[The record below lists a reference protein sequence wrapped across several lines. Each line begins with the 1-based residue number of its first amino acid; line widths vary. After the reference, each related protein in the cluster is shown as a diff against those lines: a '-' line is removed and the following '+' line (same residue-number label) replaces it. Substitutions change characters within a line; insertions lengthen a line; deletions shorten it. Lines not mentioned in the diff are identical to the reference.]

1 MSLTSYWQQV
11 CSTALLGTD
20 RQALPPVEGTPLESL
35 LVPSEDKETTL
46 LNAAALV
53 SLYIRSG
60 QSLKPSS
67 HSPLEPAPPLMIPAD
82 STEGRILFEQIA
94 QKGDLW
100 REWLDLSIK
109 YQVPPPPGTLHKLL
123 ELGKSA
129 SLLRP
134 QISQVIGPRGH
145 WLAKFL
151 EVSWITPEDLADA
164 LWEEG
169 NLKERIA
176 YLTQVR
182 AEAPEQA
189 RTMLEAIWK
198 QENAEARTGL
208 LEVFKAK
215 VSLSDEAFL
224 ENCLDDKS
232 KRVKELAAEI
242 LSSLPGSQFTK
253 RMIERSKPFLNYKP
267 GGLLG
272 LKKASLEVHLP
283 EAYDKSWARDGIEQ
297 KGMPYGMGEK
307 AWWLKQMLERVPP
320 SVWGNPEVLSV
331 ANKEWRDLLRG
342 AFQAATLTFADTTW
356 ARYFLPD
363 EAMLRLLPLEE
374 RYDYVSNQLS
384 NMQGPVSSSDT
395 VWTLLMDLPKP
406 WKPGLEEALLKR
418 AQLSLLNWSRMQQGS
433 WREQHS
439 LVAFGQMLP
448 VSFHETLPKAIAE
461 KYAAPDHPLREAF
474 HKMMTLL
481 ELRKRMYTY
490 FGEKTEG

>member
-1 MSLTSYWQQV
+1 MSLTSYWQHL

-20 RQALPPVEGTPLESL
+20 RQALPPVEGTSLEPLLTASK
-35 LVPSEDKETTL
+35 DKETTL
-46 LNAAALV
+46 LNAAALI

-60 QSLKPSS
+60 QPLKPNLQ
-67 HSPLEPAPPLMIPAD
+67 PALEPAPPLHLPAD
-82 STEGRILFEQIA
+82 PAEGRILFEQIS
-94 QKGDLW
+94 QTSELW

-109 YQVPPPPGTLHKLL
+109 HQVPPPPGTLHKLL

-129 SLLRP
+129 SLLRS
-134 QISQVIGPRGH
+134 QIAQVIGPRGH

-151 EVSWITPEDLADA
+151 EVSWLTPEDLPDA

-169 NLKERIA
+169 TLKERVA
-176 YLTQVR
+176 YLDKIR
-182 AEAPEQA
+182 SEDSERA
-189 RTMLEAIWK
+189 RTLLEQVWK
-198 QENAEARTGL
+198 QENAEARTSL
-208 LEVFKAK
+208 LEVLKTKA
-215 VSLSDEAFL
+215 SLSDEAFL
-224 ENCLDDKS
+224 ESCLDDKS

-253 RMIERSKPFLNYKP
+253 RMIERSKPFLNYKS

-272 LKKASLEVHLP
+272 LKKASLEVYLP
-283 EAYDKSWARDGIEQ
+283 EAYDKNWSRDSIEQ

-307 AWWLKQMLERVPP
+307 AWWLKQMLGRVPP

-342 AFQAATLTFADTTW
+342 AFQVATLTFADTTW

-384 NMQGPVSSSDT
+384 NMQGPVSSGDT
-395 VWTLLMDLPKP
+395 VWLLLMDLPKP

-418 AQLSLLNWSRMQQGS
+418 VQLSLLNWSRMQQSS

-461 KYAAPDHPLREAF
+461 KYAAPDHLLREAF

-481 ELRKRMYTY
+481 ELRKRMYKY
-490 FGEKTEG
+490 FGEKGER